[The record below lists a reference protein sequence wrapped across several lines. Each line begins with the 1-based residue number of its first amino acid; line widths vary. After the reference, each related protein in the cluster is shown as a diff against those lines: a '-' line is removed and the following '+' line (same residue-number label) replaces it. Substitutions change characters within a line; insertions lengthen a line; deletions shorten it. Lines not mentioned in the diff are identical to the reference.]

1 MRVGVPSEIKVHE
14 YRVGLTPG
22 AVREY
27 VAHGHQ
33 VVVQSG
39 AGAGIMAS
47 DDAYRAAG
55 AEIAATA
62 AEIFAG
68 CDMIVKVKEPQPSE
82 WVLLRP
88 GQLLFTYLHLAPDP
102 EQAKGLIA
110 SGCTAIAYETV
121 TDDKGTLPLLAP
133 MSEVA
138 GRLAIEAAGEA
149 MRRSEGGAGILLGGV
164 PGVPAGRVTVLGG
177 GVVGTHA
184 ARMAVGLGAEVT
196 IVDRSIPRLR
206 QLDELFNGRVRTRY
220 STLETIDHEISIA
233 DAVIGAVLIPGASA
247 PKLVTREMLKRM
259 KPGSVL
265 VDVAIDQGGCFETSH
280 ATTHAEPTYVVDGI
294 IHYCVANMPGAVP
307 QTSAAA
313 LNNATLPYGL
323 ALASKGIAALDD
335 STETGRGLIAGLNV
349 HQGKVTSQA
358 VADSLGL
365 DFVTPESALAA

>member
-33 VVVQSG
+33 LVVQSG

-62 AEIFAG
+62 AEIFAN

-133 MSEVA
+133 LPFSAEALLAPTPRVWPLALERKSPSSTAQSRAFASWMSCSTD
-138 GRLAIEAAGEA
+138 GC
-149 MRRSEGGAGILLGGV
+149 
-164 PGVPAGRVTVLGG
+164 VPA
-177 GVVGTHA
+177 
-184 ARMAVGLGAEVT
+184 
-196 IVDRSIPRLR
+196 IPHWKPL
-206 QLDELFNGRVRTRY
+206 TMK
-220 STLETIDHEISIA
+220 S
-233 DAVIGAVLIPGASA
+233 AS
-247 PKLVTREMLKRM
+247 
-259 KPGSVL
+259 
-265 VDVAIDQGGCFETSH
+265 
-280 ATTHAEPTYVVDGI
+280 PT
-294 IHYCVANMPGAVP
+294 P
-307 QTSAAA
+307 
-313 LNNATLPYGL
+313 
-323 ALASKGIAALDD
+323 
-335 STETGRGLIAGLNV
+335 
-349 HQGKVTSQA
+349 
-358 VADSLGL
+358 
-365 DFVTPESALAA
+365 